1 MTFLA
6 TPHLLYRFPADLSY
20 CLHLLIGLGFGEVD
34 LGGRLTAMGSVSAMV
49 VVEGDPAPDA
59 SPCLRTG
66 LLGVQVDA
74 FIFQGPPET

>member
-1 MTFLA
+1 
-6 TPHLLYRFPADLSY
+6 
-20 CLHLLIGLGFGEVD
+20 LGFGEVD

-49 VVEGDPAPDA
+49 VVEGDPAPDT